1 MAERVR
7 PIRYT
12 VAAIRPRH
20 FSFER
25 CKAARIIYATLEH
38 GSSQSGGKLQP
49 EGGSPN
55 VFVALSTAPGL
66 PLRLLHFNASA
77 NLQLRYFKA
86 PLFYSSPIL
95 QLPYFTASLFYSF
108 PILQPPY
115 FTAFGLYRSLDSYN
129 TGFLKGFRFYERKRS
144 IHLSDRIVKR
154 LLAFLRIEIA
164 SISTPC
170 DWKNEG
176 RGANAVTERRAM

>member
-55 VFVALSTAPGL
+55 VFVALSSAPGL
-66 PLRLLHFNASA
+66 PLQLLHFNAPA
-77 NLQLRYFKA
+77 TLQLRYFKA
-86 PLFYSSPIL
+86 
-95 QLPYFTASLFYSF
+95 SLFHSL

-129 TGFLKGFRFYERKRS
+129 T
-144 IHLSDRIVKR
+144 
-154 LLAFLRIEIA
+154 AFL
-164 SISTPC
+164 
-170 DWKNEG
+170 
-176 RGANAVTERRAM
+176 

>member
-1 MAERVR
+1 MAVPNPAENYSQKAVVQTFSSRFLQPQGFLYSFFILMRR
-7 PIRYT
+7 PLYN
-12 VAAIRPRH
+12 
-20 FSFER
+20 F
-25 CKAARIIYATLEH
+25 ATL
-38 GSSQSGGKLQP
+38 K
-49 EGGSPN
+49 
-55 VFVALSTAPGL
+55 
-66 PLRLLHFNASA
+66 
-77 NLQLRYFKA
+77 
-86 PLFYSSPIL
+86 
-95 QLPYFTASLFYSF
+95 LPYFTASLFYSLS
-108 PILQPPY
+108 ILQPPY

-154 LLAFLRIEIA
+154 LLAFLRIEIV